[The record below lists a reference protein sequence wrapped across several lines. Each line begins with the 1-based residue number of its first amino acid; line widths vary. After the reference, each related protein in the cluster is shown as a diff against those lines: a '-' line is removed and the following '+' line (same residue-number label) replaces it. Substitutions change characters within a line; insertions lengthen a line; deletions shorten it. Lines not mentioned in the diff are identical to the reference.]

1 MLRPMRR
8 AWSTSVIC
16 AGLVACGGNG
26 DATTSSGSGGSSS
39 SGGGPQPITC
49 TGAPADPALDGTWVA
64 QGKLAISLK
73 GAPSGTITICPANQ
87 IGESDLTLL
96 ITVQT
101 DPMDSSKLTAVHAN
115 VCSITLPTS
124 TALVGQCD
132 PASKSIVTTQLIVP
146 PAFLAALPKVVTMPV
161 MGSVT
166 GKGNG
171 APIALDRL
179 SVTLGT
185 NKSGGVLPLWDA
197 DPNNNTCLGAGIG
210 HTSTCE
216 TMCVDD
222 CPAMT
227 DDDGDTFPGVT
238 FQVCGRTDTDT
249 KGGVPCNAD
258 NPINPGVT
266 LQGKAFV
273 AFQVDPLFTG
283 TAKSSCEVLGT
294 IDTTVRYSIVGDDV
308 YLSGNVVSVDN
319 AINSL
324 PAFTVDPAQSK
335 FRMVRIDG
343 KYGAPN
349 WNVDPAS
356 ADAACATLRKRINE
370 L

>member
-1 MLRPMRR
+1 M
-8 AWSTSVIC
+8 C
-16 AGLVACGGNG
+16 AGLVACGGDG
-26 DATTSSGSGGSSS
+26 DATTASSSGSAGTSSS
-39 SGGGPQPITC
+39 SGAGGGGPQPITC
-49 TGAPADPALDGTWVA
+49 TGAPADPALAGTWVA

-73 GAPSGTITICPANQ
+73 GAPGGAITICPADQ
-87 IGESDLTLL
+87 DGESDMTIL

-101 DPMDSSKLTAVHAN
+101 DPVDSAKLTAVHAN

-124 TALVGQCD
+124 QALVGNCD
-132 PASKSIVTTQLIVP
+132 PMSQSLVTTQIIVP
-146 PAFLAALPKVVTMPV
+146 PAFLAALPKVATMPV
-161 MGSVT
+161 MGSVN

-171 APIALDRL
+171 APIALDRFT
-179 SVTLGT
+179 VTLGT
-185 NKSGGVLPLWDA
+185 NKIGAMLPLWDA
-197 DPNNNTCLGAGIG
+197 DPNNATCAATGVG
-210 HTSTCE
+210 HSSTCE
-216 TMCVDD
+216 AMCVND
-222 CPAMT
+222 CPALT

-238 FQVCGRTDTDT
+238 FQVCGRTATDT
-249 KGGVPCNAD
+249 KSGVPCNAD

-294 IDTTVRYSIVGDDV
+294 IDSSVRYSIVGTDV
-308 YLSGNVVSVDN
+308 YLVGASVSVDN

-324 PAFTVDPAQSK
+324 PAFNVDPAQSK

-356 ADAACATLRKRINE
+356 VDAACATLQKRINE